1 MQEYLEWQE
10 LTQQWSKSLS
20 KARIKESVIADRM
33 NSFLK
38 GNGCLPTMKDLEEA
52 DELWRIHIEHRDA
65 LTQFVTK
72 TIKRNEIVTTSAAAT
87 TTN

>member
-10 LTQQWSKSLS
+10 LTQRWSKSLS

-38 GNGCLPTMKDLEEA
+38 GNGCLPALKDLEEA
-52 DELWRIHIEHRDA
+52 DELWRIHIEHRNA
-65 LTQFVTK
+65 LTQYVENV
-72 TIKRNEIVTTSAAAT
+72 IKRNDVMEAPAAR
-87 TTN
+87 TN